1 MLIETNEKELI
12 LWIGSLEKLEGGFL
26 GFAEFVGH
34 AAAEIQDDADG
45 NRHIFGG
52 KIHNF
57 LLDVVLEDAEVVR
70 FQPRNY
76 AVIRVGDGDVDEGQI
91 YVYMKGYSR
100 FDDLAGCVALHVVSE
115 ERLGG
120 DGRAKSR
127 ADGAKKQKKEDAPN
141 R

>member
-1 MLIETNEKELI
+1 VLIETDEKELI
-12 LWIGSLEKLEGGFL
+12 LWIGSVEKLEGGFL

-34 AAAEIQDDADG
+34 AAAEIRDDADG

-52 KIHNF
+52 EIHNF

-70 FQPRNY
+70 FEARND
-76 AVIRVGDGDVDEGQI
+76 AVIRVGDADVDKRQI
-91 YVYMKGYSR
+91 HVYMKGYSR
-100 FDDLAGCVALHVVSE
+100 LDDLAGCIVLHVVSE

-127 ADGAKKQKKEDAPN
+127 VDGAKKQKKEDAPN